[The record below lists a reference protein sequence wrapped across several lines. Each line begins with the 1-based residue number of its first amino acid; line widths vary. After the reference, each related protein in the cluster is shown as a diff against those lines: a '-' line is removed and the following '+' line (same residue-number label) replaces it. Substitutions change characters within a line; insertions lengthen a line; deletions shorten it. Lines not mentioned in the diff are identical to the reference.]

1 MAINEKNVL
10 TAIEKAIE
18 AQRVSGADLSDKIGL
33 EFVNKFGEKMTLKV
47 HEKWG
52 GVYFNHTDIHEE
64 DVYYPKEVI
73 DFGFVLDSDEK
84 QVINLFSTLAYIQRM
99 NEIKE

>member
-52 GVYFNHTDIHEE
+52 GVFFNHTDIHEE
-64 DVYYPKEVI
+64 DAYYPKAVI
-73 DFGFVLDSDEK
+73 DFGVVLDSDEK
-84 QVINLFSTLAYIQRM
+84 QVINLFSTLVYIQRM
-99 NEIKE
+99 NEIKK